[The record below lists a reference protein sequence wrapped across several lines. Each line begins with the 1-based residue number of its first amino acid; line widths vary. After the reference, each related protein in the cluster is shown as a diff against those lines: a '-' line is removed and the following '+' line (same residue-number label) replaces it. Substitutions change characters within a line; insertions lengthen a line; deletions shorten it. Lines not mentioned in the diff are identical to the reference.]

1 MGIRGGKGVF
11 YQVERELRNKVPSQ
25 ASERG
30 REGGKNEQRRGEA
43 SRREGTQPTAP
54 HTSERGREG
63 GKNEQRRSGVSRREG
78 TKQTAPQTSER
89 RKEGGKNEQRRECG
103 VGYREMEWGERLRLL
118 VIASGGN
125 QTDEGIW
132 KRRGTLQ
139 SAETRGWGKGGWVN

>member
-11 YQVERELRNKVPSQ
+11 YQVERELRNKMPSQ

-63 GKNEQRRSGVSRREG
+63 GKSGGVVSREEREQN
-78 TKQTAPQTSER
+78 KLLHRPVNEE
-89 RKEGGKNEQRRECG
+89 RKEGRTN
-103 VGYREMEWGERLRLL
+103 
-118 VIASGGN
+118 SGGSVVWATVKWN
-125 QTDEGIW
+125 GAKDYDY
-132 KRRGTLQ
+132 
-139 SAETRGWGKGGWVN
+139 